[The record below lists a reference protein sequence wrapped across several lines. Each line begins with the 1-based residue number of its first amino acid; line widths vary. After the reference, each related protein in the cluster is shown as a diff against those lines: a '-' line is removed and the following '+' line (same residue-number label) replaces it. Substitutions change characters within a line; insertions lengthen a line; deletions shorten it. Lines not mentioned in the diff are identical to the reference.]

1 MIRDSIFI
9 SYSHKDEKWLNEIRK
24 HLSILEHKYQ
34 LIIWD
39 DSKLKMGS
47 DWDNE
52 IRQSIKR
59 CSVAILLV
67 STNFLSSEFIL
78 KKELPLILKAKK
90 KPGLTI
96 VSVILDTC
104 AFDLTELN
112 AYQTL
117 NNPKFPLEELKPPDR
132 KRVLVSLTTDILS
145 LIGKGQSTGTDKA
158 YINQSTDVTRMLTL
172 ACLVKRG
179 ALSITE
185 IQKCLLLRRKIIVSS
200 LEDLEKLS
208 YIGRIHVER
217 NKKPSTQWKALEL
230 GISSIHLFDSTY
242 SNLTTSMK

>member
-9 SYSHKDEKWLNEIRK
+9 SYSHKDEKWLNEIKK

-39 DSKLKMGS
+39 DSKIKTGS
-47 DWDNE
+47 DWEND
-52 IRQSIKR
+52 IQQSIRR

-78 KKELPLILKAKK
+78 KKELPLILKATK

-96 VSVILDTC
+96 VNVILETC
-104 AFDLTELN
+104 AFDLTELKTF
-112 AYQTL
+112 QTL
-117 NNPKFPLEELKPPDR
+117 NNPKYPLEELKPSDR
-132 KRVLVSLTTDILS
+132 KRVLVSLTTDL
-145 LIGKGQSTGTDKA
+145 LTLVGKGQTTLANSSGLD
-158 YINQSTDVTRMLTL
+158 QSTDITRMLTL
-172 ACLVKRG
+172 ACLVKKG

-185 IQKCLLLRRKIIVSS
+185 IQNCLLLRRKIIVSS
-200 LEDLEKLS
+200 LEDLEKLV
-208 YIGRIHVER
+208 YIERTHVIK

-230 GISSIHLFDSTY
+230 GISSINLFESVY
-242 SNLTTSMK
+242 SNLTNSIK